1 VTLPSTRATD
11 IYNVV
16 GTCAGV
22 AIIFVMDCPDIAAS
36 DRTTTQF
43 RVVTSIALTAGDQID
58 FLVQDR

>member
-1 VTLPSTRATD
+1 
-11 IYNVV
+11 
-16 GTCAGV
+16 V
-22 AIIFVMDCPDIAAS
+22 AVIFVMDMPDLLAA